1 MNLSLLF
8 FTLNR
13 EDFSFVIHLDR
24 QPRTNPG
31 FENHWIAV
39 ELVGVVT
46 KRAALS
52 ARIRVQ
58 VSQDG
63 KSRSIYKHVN
73 SGGSFGANSVR
84 RQLVGLGK
92 AERVELLE
100 IFWPTTGRTQ
110 SLTEVALDTRVLVKE
125 SP

>member
-1 MNLSLLF
+1 M
-8 FTLNR
+8 
-13 EDFSFVIHLDR
+13 
-24 QPRTNPG
+24 
-31 FENHWIAV
+31 
-39 ELVGVVT
+39 
-46 KRAALS
+46 
-52 ARIRVQ
+52 Q